1 MAVKIT
7 PTVANTYL
15 VNDVELYQDSENN
28 WLSRGELTTEETTAF
43 LNYIEPITVQK
54 KNNSKQQLFDLERL
68 KKELK
73 GNVFHYISS
82 LCIVML
88 CLATCSSLLF
98 FIASAVR
105 MLLPDFEKHK
115 S

>member
-54 KNNSKQQLFDLERL
+54 KTTRSSSFSIWSAL
-68 KKELK
+68 KKSLK
-73 GNVFHYISS
+73 GLS
-82 LCIVML
+82 LRL
-88 CLATCSSLLF
+88 Q
-98 FIASAVR
+98 
-105 MLLPDFEKHK
+105 K
-115 S
+115 